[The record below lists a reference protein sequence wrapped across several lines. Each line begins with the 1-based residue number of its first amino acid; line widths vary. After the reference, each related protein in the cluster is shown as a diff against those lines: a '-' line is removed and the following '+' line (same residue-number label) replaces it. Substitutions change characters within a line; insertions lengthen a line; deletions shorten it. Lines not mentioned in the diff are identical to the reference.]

1 MCKYIHL
8 LYLCRF
14 TYQVTII
21 MQHVNTTLNLKKKKV
36 KTHYSVTMINKVL
49 ASPVCN
55 YIAFCASEKN
65 SSFFGA
71 WR

>member
-1 MCKYIHL
+1 MPIYIPGYHNHAACKHH
-8 LYLCRF
+8 F
-14 TYQVTII
+14 E
-21 MQHVNTTLNLKKKKV
+21 LKKKKI

>member
-1 MCKYIHL
+1 MPIYIPGYHNHAACKHHFEL
-8 LYLCRF
+8 KK
-14 TYQVTII
+14 
-21 MQHVNTTLNLKKKKV
+21 KKKKV

>member
-1 MCKYIHL
+1 MPIYIPGYHNHAACKHHFEL
-8 LYLCRF
+8 K
-14 TYQVTII
+14 
-21 MQHVNTTLNLKKKKV
+21 KKKKV

-65 SSFFGA
+65 SSFFGS

>member
-1 MCKYIHL
+1 MPIYIPGYHNHAACKHH
-8 LYLCRF
+8 F
-14 TYQVTII
+14 E
-21 MQHVNTTLNLKKKKV
+21 LKKKKEV